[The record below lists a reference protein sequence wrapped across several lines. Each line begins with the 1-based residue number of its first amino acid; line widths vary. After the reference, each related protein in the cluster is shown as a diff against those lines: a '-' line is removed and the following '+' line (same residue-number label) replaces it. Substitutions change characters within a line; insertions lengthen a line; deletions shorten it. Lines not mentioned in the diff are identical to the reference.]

1 MRNQVFKKL
10 FSVLLALIMVAGLL
24 PASAM
29 AGGWGAMDVDT
40 TPELTETEQPTESA
54 EPTAPAETETPEVT
68 EVPEPM
74 PENPAAT
81 VESTQGEPTEEIT
94 IAPVNEVAA
103 QANGVTTVIAGSDFQ
118 NPNGNEAGAQTV
130 TSILTKMQNADYT
143 KADGFLFCGDYDYS
157 TVNNQTRTEA
167 GITALKKAVTGTY
180 STLADDRMVLV
191 EGNHDAAAASGLAT
205 SGAHD
210 AEKYGVYVI
219 NEDDYMWNNS
229 DEATIKK
236 TAEALGD
243 YLDEKVT
250 AGYGKPIFVVSHL
263 PLHYSMRTK
272 NDGDGMYANYIF
284 DVLNEA
290 GAAGLNIIF
299 LYGHDH
305 SNGWDDYLGGSSV
318 YLAKGNQINIAQGSK
333 TAFNV
338 ETLNFT
344 YMNAGFT
351 GYYENKNGADDTL
364 TMTVFSITD
373 DAVTVERYDANG
385 KHNLKSAGVTNSY
398 KNESGYDPNTA
409 VYASPQTVALG
420 SVTPSA
426 TKTDGN
432 VSVTARGLTGLTAAK
447 NTVTVDTSKYS
458 AYASYDITPEGYT
471 QGNTATVTITLDAED
486 GFDSSRKVT
495 VIDKD
500 GTNSDQT
507 VSIAAGKVTF
517 TTTHFSTYDIAQEA
531 LAEPTERTY
540 TRVTSL
546 DELVSGGQYLLIVN
560 EGTDYFMLPES
571 VSKESGTR
579 VGFNIEA
586 TTAAGGNTITGDY
599 SAKEWKLTASGSE
612 WILSAAS
619 GNAYFA
625 NADGTRAQAVFSTTN
640 NTKFTIAGSAD
651 NFTFKSGDYAFDHSS
666 AGVINGYN
674 KNPSTMFYIYR
685 LTSTGTVDPSGGD
698 WVTISD
704 GQGKTIFRL
713 AKSLTSGKKYLIVNS
728 GSAGS
733 ANAVN
738 LNGKDIISASVTI
751 LADGDGNYI
760 EAPATTA
767 QWTYTNA
774 DKFQN
779 VSNTGR
785 YLRGEKNTGDSLKT
799 TKDSSDSRITWRYDT
814 NNGLYETSNNRYIGS
829 SFKMLS
835 SGSSTN
841 RVYIYEEANLQTTAE
856 YAKLTG
862 ELEYTVTPG
871 TSAADALAA
880 VKTGIDVVVST
891 DKTNETT
898 LPDEQVTWTLASNYN
913 GEAGEYAVTISY
925 KNKVVGTAKVIVP
938 ALTVTNIEVTP
949 MEGTVKAG
957 ASNYAKTG
965 SKLTVTYNDG
975 STRTLDVT
983 LGMLSGNFNKN
994 EVGDYTGLTV
1004 TYGGKTVTDYTLH
1017 VTAKTEND
1025 YPEYPNEGSVRV
1037 EKTGQGV
1044 DFQKTGVAKIEL
1056 STTGVPMSKGVDVIL
1071 MLDTSSSMGN
1081 TIDGTTRLEVLR
1093 QSVANMLAT
1102 FNTQDATTGVVPD
1115 IRVAIADFNGYE
1127 VSNTNSPIYLDS
1139 KDHLTDDTIRD
1150 GKNSAK
1156 VYTGTEN
1163 YTSGAFVAASTY
1175 NTAAKRTE
1183 LVNSITTASGTNY
1196 DAAFYYS
1203 YQLGQA
1209 ITDANNTAGEER
1221 DLYVVFMSDGAPFQ
1235 YNGFSANSDKSAWN
1249 NWLQGTSNDAAS
1261 GSHSYFYNS
1270 DSNKNWW
1277 AEAIKGDTGSQYT
1290 VIDKTKNTTDTN
1302 PYMTQVSGL
1311 GAKMYSIGFCLAQ
1324 DKQITVASMENV
1336 LQKIATDSSYYIKAD
1351 SASDLNNA
1359 FNQIATNIKKAGYGA
1374 TFTDVMGEAY
1384 DLQITSFT
1392 ANGETVTPTITVSTY
1407 QLYKKNEVGTT
1418 VNDVPVT
1425 EAMVGTRKSD
1435 TPAVQET
1442 VTFNGNGTEAYS
1454 SSNPGVN
1461 ILTDN
1466 KINAQHFTYDLNT
1479 ETFSW
1484 NVGDITEDEQVLSY
1498 YVYLTGSME
1507 GERAAGSYPTNKSAV
1522 LTYKNWLDHDA
1533 QNGTVSPVMPWASA
1547 NVSYAFYLVDENG
1560 TPVVNQTTGAT
1571 GSFANAVK
1579 VTQPVV
1585 YSEVLLNSGAE
1596 VEANI
1601 VAQNALPAG
1610 YELYDADA
1618 TYTVSVRSGD
1628 GTGSWTITKG
1638 NSAAATTYVAQYDPN
1653 NSAAVSN
1660 ALLSTEVNGGQN
1672 DYTHTVVWFAVKYQ
1686 ISCVPDA
1693 VVIDFGLPVD
1703 ISVLANDIL
1712 GEGAAVMGLAAVGS
1726 IPAAQ
1731 GTAELAGGFSP
1742 NGYTGTYGTATINGT
1757 KVRYTPGSMKM
1768 DNTEKFAYA
1777 AQANLENDQKYY
1789 YSTVTVI
1796 PAANI
1801 YYEDSFVTF
1810 DGAWEPVGQAK
1821 DGITQQEDRPGQ
1833 FSLSAYDA
1841 NNVYGFDS
1849 AYTACTEYSLGSA
1862 KVVTVNSAT
1871 NANPPTATFTFKGT
1885 GFDLI
1890 SLTSNTTGTILV
1902 DVYNGNKATGEAAH
1916 KWIVDTYYG
1925 YTRTDDGYNKYTWTK
1940 GEDGKWHVTKEKVD
1954 TLPDGAVLDG
1964 TPVNRGDVTY
1974 SRNYKWAVTKDTNN
1988 ALYQIPVIRGQ
1999 GLEYGTYTVV
2009 ITPMFSSVLDHAG
2022 NDSYDFYLDAVRI
2035 YDPAGKDPSG
2045 EIGDAYA
2052 ADGEGW
2058 PEIIELRNLLIEK
2071 KSLTEADSDANG
2083 IVFVDGKAA
2092 AEVTDYTNFGPNNE
2106 VYLAKD
2112 QAIAFKL
2119 SVADPS
2125 NIASIQLAAKSPN
2138 GGATAKVNADGTAT
2152 SIAAA
2157 TEMYYTITH
2166 RVTWGSGTDGQ
2177 SNTIVVA
2184 NIGNNILSLTNIK
2197 ITYKQ
2202 QPTAS
2207 TQAVAIVDNE
2217 VVEQAP
2223 AMLLS
2228 MMGIKD
2234 PEPEPEPE
2242 PEKTFEPD
2250 RFEASW
2256 SRNVMQGRK
2265 ATLTVKTSEDVEAI
2279 TVDGQTIRSYRTRSE
2294 RVGFGRRA
2302 KRITYREFTYSM
2314 VAQETADF
2322 SVTAINAE
2330 GTESEAITARLT
2342 VKTRPNSMRDMWD
2355 WFKGWF

>member
-29 AGGWGAMDVDT
+29 AGGWGAMDVET
-40 TPELTETEQPTESA
+40 TPVPTETVQPTESA
-54 EPTAPAETETPEVT
+54 EPTTPTETETPEVT
-68 EVPEPM
+68 EVPEST

-210 AEKYGVYVI
+210 AAEYGVFVI

-229 DEATIKK
+229 DKSRIQQ
-236 TAEALGD
+236 TANNLKS
-243 YLDEKVT
+243 YLDAKVT
-250 AGYGKPIFVVSHL
+250 AKYAKPIFVVSHL
-263 PLHYSMRTK
+263 PLHYSMRTR
-272 NDGDGMYANYIF
+272 NDGDGMYANYLF
-284 DVLNEA
+284 DVMNEA
-290 GAAGLNIIF
+290 GASGLNIIF

-305 SNGWDDYLGGSSV
+305 SNGWDDYLGGSAV
-318 YLAKGNQINIAQGSK
+318 YLAKGDKINIAQASK
-333 TAFNV
+333 TVFNV

-351 GYYENKNGADDTL
+351 GYYENHNGADDTL
-364 TMTVFSITD
+364 TMTVFKITD
-373 DAVTVERYDANG
+373 DTVTVERYDANG
-385 KHNLKSAGVTNSY
+385 KHNLKSVGVTNSY
-398 KNESGYDPNTA
+398 KNEDGYAPNTT
-409 VYASPQTVALG
+409 VYECPQTITLAT
-420 SVTPSA
+420 VTPPETVS
-426 TKTDGN
+426 DGN
-432 VSVTARGLTGLTAAK
+432 VSVTAPSLTGLTATK
-447 NTVTVDTSKYS
+447 KDVTFDTSVYS
-458 AYASYDITPEGYT
+458 AYVSYDITPAGYT
-471 QGNTATVTITLDAED
+471 QGNTATVAITLDAGD

-500 GTNSDQT
+500 GTNSDLP
-507 VSIAAGKVTF
+507 VSIVDGKVTF
-517 TTTHFSTYDIAQEA
+517 TTNHFSTYDIAQA
-531 LAEPTERTY
+531 APAEPTERTY
-540 TRVTSL
+540 TRVTSTS
-546 DELVSGGQYLLIVN
+546 ELESGKQYLLIYN
-560 EGTDYFMLPES
+560 SSTDYFVQPVVKTQNS
-571 VSKESGTR
+571 RTGFTIIQTDVAGT
-579 VGFNIEA
+579 
-586 TTAAGGNTITGDY
+586 NTITGTDY
-599 SAKEWKLTASGSE
+599 IDYEWTLTKSGSGWLLGKE
-612 WILSAAS
+612 
-619 GNAYFA
+619 
-625 NADGTRAQAVFSTTN
+625 
-640 NTKFTIAGSAD
+640 
-651 NFTFKSGDYAFDHSS
+651 SS
-666 AGVINGYN
+666 
-674 KNPSTMFYIYR
+674 
-685 LTSTGTVDPSGGD
+685 
-698 WVTISD
+698 
-704 GQGKTIFRL
+704 
-713 AKSLTSGKKYLIVNS
+713 
-728 GSAGS
+728 
-733 ANAVN
+733 
-738 LNGKDIISASVTI
+738 
-751 LADGDGNYI
+751 
-760 EAPATTA
+760 
-767 QWTYTNA
+767 
-774 DKFQN
+774 
-779 VSNTGR
+779 
-785 YLRGEKNTGDSLKT
+785 
-799 TKDSSDSRITWRYDT
+799 
-814 NNGLYETSNNRYIGS
+814 
-829 SFKMLS
+829 
-835 SGSSTN
+835 
-841 RVYIYEEANLQTTAE
+841 
-856 YAKLTG
+856 YAKLTDTGTDNQKVTATLESSGDTFTIGGTENNYTFSNGVYYLNYNDGGKLINGYAKNPAAFYIYKLTSEPAEPTEKTIYLYVGQTRTDTIDG
-862 ELEYTVTPG
+862 EYHTTYT
-871 TSAADALAA
+871 S
-880 VKTGIDVVVST
+880 
-891 DKTNETT
+891 TNESA
-898 LPDEQVTWTLASNYN
+898 VT
-913 GEAGEYAVTISY
+913 VTISGTQGQDGQTTYTEANVTCDTLIEDKSDSWQDTGYYY
-925 KNKVVGTAKVIVP
+925 KADDGNYYRLYAMRSKKNDGRYTYTWGYRSSSDSVTEISKQTNGKDTKPNITVYNTPTTTPAVPASTTVTFTGRAAGTAIVKVGSVTYMVIVR
-938 ALTVTNIEVTP
+938 E
-949 MEGTVKAG
+949 KAQ
-957 ASNYAKTG
+957 
-965 SKLTVTYNDG
+965 L
-975 STRTLDVT
+975 
-983 LGMLSGNFNKN
+983 
-994 EVGDYTGLTV
+994 
-1004 TYGGKTVTDYTLH
+1004 
-1017 VTAKTEND
+1017 ND

-1037 EKTGQGV
+1037 EKTGQDV
-1044 DFQKTGVAKIEL
+1044 DFQNTGVAKIEL

-1102 FNTQDATTGVVPD
+1102 FNTPDATTGVVPD

-1139 KDHLTDDTIRD
+1139 KDHLTGDTIRD

-1175 NTAAKRTE
+1175 NTPAKRTE

-1209 ITDANNTAGEER
+1209 ITEANNTAGEER

-1249 NWLQGTSNDAAS
+1249 NWLQGTSNDAES

-1384 DLQITSFT
+1384 DLKITSFT
-1392 ANGETVTPTITVSTY
+1392 ANNKAVNPTITVSTY

-1418 VNDVPVT
+1418 VNGVPVT

-1461 ILTDN
+1461 ILTDK

-1507 GERAAGSYPTNKSAV
+1507 GTRAAGSYPTNKSAV

-1533 QNGTVSPVMPWASA
+1533 QKGTVSPVMPWESA

-1601 VAQNALPAG
+1601 VARNALPAG

-1618 TYTVSVRSGD
+1618 AYTVSVRSGD

-1638 NSAAATTYVAQYDPN
+1638 GSVAATTYVAQYDPN